1 MNNLILL
8 DPYIIE
14 RDGPV
19 PPVIW
24 DVDRGLSYEDIKADR
39 YEETITFMRQ
49 HFFNFHT
56 LCRSAGLRKDDKAA
70 DEMCQLMRFLL
81 AEECSIAAIDVE
93 TKAIVGVV
101 IMKIMWEEDLS
112 WLDEFLVTIM
122 YTLF

>member
-24 DVDRGLSYEDIKADR
+24 DVDRGLSYEDIKLDR
-39 YEETITFMRQ
+39 YDETIEFLRRNLLNYQ
-49 HFFNFHT
+49 T
-56 LCRSAGLRKDDKAA
+56 LFRSAGLGKSSEAA
-70 DEMCQLMRFLL
+70 EEMCQLFRFLL

-93 TKAIVGVV
+93 TGAIVGVA
-101 IMKIMWEEDLS
+101 IMKIMWEDDFS
-112 WLDEFLVTIM
+112 W
-122 YTLF
+122 

>member
-39 YEETITFMRQ
+39 YEETIEFMRR
-49 HFFNFHT
+49 HYFNRQT
-56 LCRSAGLRKDDKAA
+56 LFRAAGLGKNKEAA

-81 AEECSIAAIDVE
+81 AEECTIAAIDVATNE
-93 TKAIVGVV
+93 IVGVV
-101 IMKIMWEEDLS
+101 IMKIMWDEDFS
-112 WLDEFLVTIM
+112 W
-122 YTLF
+122 

>member
-24 DVDRGLSYEDIKADR
+24 DVERGLSYEDIKADR
-39 YEETITFMRQ
+39 YDETIEFLRQ
-49 HFFNFHT
+49 NMFNHHT
-56 LCRSAGLRKDDKAA
+56 LCRAVKLSRDTASAE
-70 DEMCQLMRFLL
+70 EMCKLFRFLL

-93 TKAIVGVV
+93 TNNIIAVA
-101 IMKIMWEEDLS
+101 IMKIMWKEDFS
-112 WLDEFLVTIM
+112 W
-122 YTLF
+122 